1 MATIKITELTSIGA
15 NLTSSTVI
23 PVVNMSGT
31 PTTEKTLLGNI
42 ANVVLAGAG
51 GNYTAAAISIL
62 AQSVTNAAQPNIT
75 SVGTLTNVAVSG
87 NATVN
92 GNITSNGTAY

>member
-1 MATIKITELTSIGA
+1 MATIKITGLTSIGA

-51 GNYTAAAISIL
+51 GNYTAAAVSIL
-62 AQSVTNAAQPNIT
+62 AQSVPTTRRIT
-75 SVGTLTNVAVSG
+75 LHYSPQRGELLCIIAHNEENYSAL
-87 NATVN
+87 
-92 GNITSNGTAY
+92 